1 MPIGGKRLR
10 GHDLPDPTDRSIGL
24 LFMVGSALFGVGSF
38 PIANRWDPRFD
49 SAAYAVGAV
58 FFTAAA
64 TLQFLQSL
72 APPRPA
78 AAPRSDVAPRPDVAA
93 PAGAPELPRL
103 RLVEQLACGIQLV
116 GTLWFNVMTI
126 DALVTNLTAREAER
140 RIWYPDAFGSVC
152 FLVASYLAMAA
163 VSGSWRLRLRGPH
176 DLEGRIAELNWWG
189 SIAFGI
195 SALGGIILPSGQDLD
210 YAVATV
216 GTFVGAICFF
226 LGARLMLP
234 RVRRRSKLPA

>member
-10 GHDLPDPTDRSIGL
+10 GHDLPEPTDRSIGL

-38 PIANRWDPRFD
+38 PVVNRWDPRFD
-49 SAAYAVGAV
+49 SVAYAVGAV

-64 TLQFLQSL
+64 TLQFLQSVE
-72 APPRPA
+72 PPRPGGPA
-78 AAPRSDVAPRPDVAA
+78 SP
-93 PAGAPELPRL
+93 PAGGELPRL

-116 GTLWFNVMTI
+116 GTLWFNAMTI
-126 DALVTNLTAREAER
+126 AALATNLTASEAER
-140 RIWYPDAFGSVC
+140 RIWYPDAFGSIC
-152 FLVASYLAMAA
+152 FLVASYLAIAA
-163 VSGSWRLRLRGPH
+163 VSGSWRLRFRGPA

-195 SALGGIILPSGQDLD
+195 SAVGGIVLPSGKDLD
-210 YAVATV
+210 YAVATA

-234 RVRRRSKLPA
+234 RVRRKSKLPT

>member
-10 GHDLPDPTDRSIGL
+10 GHDIPEPTDRSIGL

-38 PIANRWDPRFD
+38 PVVNRWDPRFD
-49 SAAYAVGAV
+49 SVAYAVGAV

-72 APPRPA
+72 APAPPA
-78 AAPRSDVAPRPDVAA
+78 VPPPPPGF
-93 PAGAPELPRL
+93 PAELPRL

-116 GTLWFNVMTI
+116 GTLWFNAMTI
-126 DALVTNLTAREAER
+126 DALATTLTASEAER

-152 FLVASYLAMAA
+152 FLVASYLAIAA
-163 VSGSWRLRLRGPH
+163 VSGSWRLRLRGPA

-195 SALGGIILPSGQDLD
+195 SAVGGIVLPSGNDLD
-210 YAVATV
+210 YAVATA
-216 GTFVGAICFF
+216 GTFIGAICFF

-234 RVRRRSKLPA
+234 RVRRKSKLPA

>member
-1 MPIGGKRLR
+1 
-10 GHDLPDPTDRSIGL
+10 
-24 LFMVGSALFGVGSF
+24 MVGSALFGVGSF
-38 PIANRWDPRFD
+38 PVANRWDPRFD

-72 APPRPA
+72 APARPA
-78 AAPRSDVAPRPDVAA
+78 APPPGV
-93 PAGAPELPRL
+93 PAELPRL

-126 DALVTNLTAREAER
+126 DALATNLTAAEAQR

-163 VSGSWRLRLRGPH
+163 VSGSWRLRLRLRGPA
-176 DLEGRIAELNWWG
+176 DLERRIAELNWWG

-195 SALGGIILPSGQDLD
+195 SAVGGIVLASGKDLD
-210 YAVATV
+210 YAVATA

-234 RVRRRSKLPA
+234 RVRRKSKLPA